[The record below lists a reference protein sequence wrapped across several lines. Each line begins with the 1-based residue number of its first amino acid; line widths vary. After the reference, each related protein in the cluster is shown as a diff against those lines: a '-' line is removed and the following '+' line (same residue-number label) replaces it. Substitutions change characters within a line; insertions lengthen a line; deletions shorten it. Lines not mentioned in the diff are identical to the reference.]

1 MPITELRTMEHFK
14 ESLLS
19 VIKVRLIQSITVYVL
34 SVGSHET
41 YNTGWQYVG

>member
-19 VIKVRLIQSITVYVL
+19 VIKVRFFQSITVYVL

-41 YNTGWQYVG
+41 IQAGNM